1 MADNL
6 DVGHGFSRIF
16 DPQMDN
22 AQKEKVDSQLGIQGT
37 FSGASREGE
46 KRHQYRLTDVS
57 PPYSWLSS
65 SVTIILLWVFILCN
79 AHVSFYV
86 SFLYVD

>member
-22 AQKEKVDSQLGIQGT
+22 AQKEKYKAKEKEKEKEKETYRCISTLQL
-37 FSGASREGE
+37 A
-46 KRHQYRLTDVS
+46 
-57 PPYSWLSS
+57 
-65 SVTIILLWVFILCN
+65 LL
-79 AHVSFYV
+79 
-86 SFLYVD
+86 